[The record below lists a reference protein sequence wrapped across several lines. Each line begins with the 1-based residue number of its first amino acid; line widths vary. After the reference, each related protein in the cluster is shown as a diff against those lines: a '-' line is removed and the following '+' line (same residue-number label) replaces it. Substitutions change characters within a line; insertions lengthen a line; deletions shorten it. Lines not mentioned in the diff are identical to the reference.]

1 MFVSL
6 VMSMVLKKVS
16 MTEDNDLSNDLD
28 GISNSQVMKTVPIF
42 TEPIYVF
49 LLLINCLYTG
59 YGNQRERGCIH
70 PCRIF

>member
-28 GISNSQVMKTVPIF
+28 GISNSQVMKDSANFYRTRVSSF
-42 TEPIYVF
+42 F
-49 LLLINCLYTG
+49 
-59 YGNQRERGCIH
+59 
-70 PCRIF
+70 